1 MDMNVLFTAA
11 LGLQSPWKVTGLQ
24 FDPARK
30 RLDIRVDFPA
40 GSRFPCP
47 KCGDASKV
55 HDAPEHEWR
64 HLNFFEHEA
73 YLQARQPRTK
83 CERHGVKQISV
94 PWARPGSGFTLLM
107 EALLLEL
114 VRSGMP
120 VAAVARLAGEHDTR
134 LWRLLQHYVGHALK
148 NMKLDALTTVGL
160 DETSRARGHRYLTL
174 FVDLAGRRVVFI
186 ALDRDHETLAQFRDW
201 IVAHGGDPNTVKEL
215 SLDMS
220 PAYVKGAGIAF
231 PEAELTFDKFHVV
244 ALANAAI
251 DQVRRQEQLHVPEL
265 KKSRWLWLKNE
276 LTQEQRERFEAVR
289 TQARRTARA
298 YHYREML
305 QDLYRQPDEDAAQQF
320 FTTWYRAAV
329 RSRLAPVVRVA
340 RTLREHSRGVLRWFR
355 SRITNGL
362 LEGMSSLVQASKNA
376 ARGYRN
382 ADYMATIIYLRMGK
396 LDLKSATSP
405 I

>member
-11 LGLQSPWKVTGLQ
+11 LGLQPPWRVTGLK

-30 RLDIRVDFPA
+30 RLDIQVDFPA

-47 KCGDASKV
+47 DCGEASKV
-55 HDAPEHEWR
+55 HDAPGHEWR

-73 YLQARQPRTK
+73 YLQARQPRTRCDK
-83 CERHGVKQISV
+83 HGVKQISV

-120 VAAVARLAGEHDTR
+120 VAAVARLVGEHDTR
-134 LWRLLQHYVGHALK
+134 LWRLLQHYVGRALQ
-148 NMKLDALTTVGL
+148 NMKLEGLAAVGL

-186 ALDRDHETLAQFRDW
+186 ARDRDHETLTQFREW
-201 IVAHGGDPNTVKEL
+201 IVAHGGDPETVKEL

-220 PAYVKGAGIAF
+220 PAYIKGAETAF

-244 ALANAAI
+244 ALANAAV
-251 DQVRRQEQLHVPEL
+251 DQVRRQEQQTVPEL

-276 LTQEQRERFEAVR
+276 LTQEQRAHFEVVR
-289 TQARRTARA
+289 QRARRTARA
-298 YHYREML
+298 YHYRELL
-305 QDLYRQPDEDAAQQF
+305 QQLYRQPDEASAHGF

-340 RTLREHSRGVLRWFR
+340 RTLHEHSRGVLRWFR
-355 SRITNGL
+355 SKITNGL
-362 LEGMSSLVQASKNA
+362 LEGMSSLVQASKRA

-396 LDLKSATSP
+396 LDLRVPAPS